1 MKPIAIALVA
11 AAALALTPSPV
22 VAKVPSGTFKGKVT
36 SGLLAS
42 TWTMTFYRHGTRFKV
57 KSRFGTSI
65 GRTRFR
71 GSTVIFDRE
80 SGLESVCHKKA
91 GKYRY
96 TLRRGILRMRV
107 LRDPCRPRRTM
118 TSIRYRKV

>member
-36 SGLLAS
+36 SGFLAS
-42 TWTMTFYRHGTRFKV
+42 TWTMTFYRSGTRV
-57 KSRFGTSI
+57 KIRSRFGTSI
-65 GRTRFR
+65 GRTRFTR
-71 GSTVIFDRE
+71 STVIFDRE
-80 SGLESVCHKKA
+80 SGLESVCRRKA

-107 LRDPCRPRRTM
+107 LRDPCRPRRIM
-118 TSIRYRKV
+118 TQIRYRKV

>member
-11 AAALALTPSPV
+11 AAALAVTPS
-22 VAKVPSGTFKGKVT
+22 AQASVPNGTFRGKIT
-36 SGLLAS
+36 SGFLAS
-42 TWTMTFYRHGTRFKV
+42 TWTMTFYRQGTRVKI

-65 GRTRFR
+65 GRTRFK

-80 SGLESVCHKKA
+80 SGLESVCHKKP

-96 TLRRGILRMRV
+96 TLSRGILRMRV
-107 LRDPCRPRRTM
+107 LSDPCPARRKT
-118 TSIRYRKV
+118 TTLRYRKV

>member
-36 SGLLAS
+36 SGFLAS
-42 TWTMTFYRHGTRFKV
+42 TWTMTFYRHGTRVKV

-65 GRTRFR
+65 GRTRFS

-80 SGLESVCHKKA
+80 SGLESVCHRKA

-96 TLRRGILRMRV
+96 TLRRGILRMTV
-107 LRDPCRPRRTM
+107 LRDPCRARRIM
-118 TSIRYRKV
+118 TQIRYKKV

>member
-11 AAALALTPSPV
+11 AAALALTPSAQ
-22 VAKVPSGTFKGKVT
+22 AKVPQGTFRGKIT
-36 SGLLAS
+36 SGFLAS

-65 GRTRFR
+65 GRTRFG
-71 GSTVIFDRE
+71 GSTVTFDRE

-96 TLRRGILRMRV
+96 TLRRGVLRMRV
-107 LRDPCRPRRTM
+107 LRDPCRPRRKM
-118 TSIRYRKV
+118 TSIGYRKV